1 MSQAF
6 AEFAASVASTVALA
20 FFFLFDRSKGW
31 AIGWQ
36 KFKADFVAYG
46 WPIFKLIG
54 IGVVI
59 YAVVYTLVFTSVIV
73 WA

>member
-1 MSQAF
+1 MSQTF

-31 AIGWQ
+31 AIGWT
-36 KFKADFVAYG
+36 KFKADFIAYG
-46 WPIFKLIG
+46 WPIFKMVGAG
-54 IGVVI
+54 IVI
-59 YAVVYTLVFTSVIV
+59 YAAVYALVFYWAIV